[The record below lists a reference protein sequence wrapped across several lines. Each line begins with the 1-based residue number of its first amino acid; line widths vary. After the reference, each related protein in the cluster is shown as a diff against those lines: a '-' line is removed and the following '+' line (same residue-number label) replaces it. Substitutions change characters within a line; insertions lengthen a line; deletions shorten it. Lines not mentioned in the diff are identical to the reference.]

1 MEMFGQNVI
10 LDNVVVKKDILLST
24 MRDNLKAHKAEVEE
38 LLELRITK
46 AIGYF
51 RDQVSLILVDGWEPE
66 TEIKFPIPVDNSRAY
81 EKAIS
86 MVEMDIREEIELT
99 GDQFD
104 KLIQDNWDWKS
115 HFLNVSGMYK

>member
-1 MEMFGQNVI
+1 MFGQNVI